1 MLWRLSETDELTEAR
16 EEVLGGG
23 DCRLGL
29 GIEDASSPA
38 GCKTPGL
45 IGSRLDFLGGCWGM
59 VNIG

>member
-1 MLWRLSETDELTEAR
+1 MLNVVDELIEAR

-38 GCKTPGL
+38 ACF
-45 IGSRLDFLGGCWGM
+45 IGSRLDFRGGW
-59 VNIG
+59 